1 MLKLSSVHR
10 FLEGGWNPVPVLLQE
25 FSTREESFI
34 KAKASARIF
43 FMGLCASPEQDC
55 KLFAKLYMKARKQDC
70 QAKLD
75 KLVTCFG
82 HGHLL
87 GAAWQ

>member
-1 MLKLSSVHR
+1 MLAYKIMQAFPHIIVGIPIVEFLLSLVWGSYVLKLSSVRR

-43 FMGLCASPEQDC
+43 FCELVC
-55 KLFAKLYMKARKQDC
+55 KP
-70 QAKLD
+70 
-75 KLVTCFG
+75 
-82 HGHLL
+82 
-87 GAAWQ
+87 